1 MPNKLSYEPLIRAGS
16 AGSTSTTARTSADF
30 IIDGESLL
38 QIIVREDGGH
48 GDLMG
53 VFVQGYAE
61 SNADVA
67 MQLRLQAA
75 PSSDSERVLFYI
87 CPECGD
93 IGCGAYSAKV
103 TRDQET
109 YSWRDFSYENGYED
123 PRLLETVG
131 PFVFQ
136 AAQYEAAIVS
146 ASAL

>member
-1 MPNKLSYEPLIRAGS
+1 MPNRLSYEPLIRAG
-16 AGSTSTTARTSADF
+16 ATGSTSTTARTSADF
-30 IIDGESLL
+30 NIDGESLL
-38 QIIVREDGGH
+38 HILVREHGGH

-53 VFVQGYAE
+53 VFVHGYPE

-75 PSSDSERVLFYI
+75 PSSDSERVLLYI

-109 YSWRDFSYENGYED
+109 YSWRDFCYENGYED
-123 PRLLETVG
+123 PRWLETVG